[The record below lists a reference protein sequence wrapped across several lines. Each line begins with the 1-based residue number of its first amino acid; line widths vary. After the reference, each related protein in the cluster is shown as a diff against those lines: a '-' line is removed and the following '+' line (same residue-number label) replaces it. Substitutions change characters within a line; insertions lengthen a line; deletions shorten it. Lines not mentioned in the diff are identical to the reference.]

1 MRKFRTLLGVTLAG
15 ACALAVV
22 PGTASAAPAAP
33 QQAAAA
39 LEDTTGA
46 FYPLAPARLLDTR
59 SGVGAPAGAIGAGK
73 KVDLLVAGRGGVP
86 AVGAGAVVLNVTI
99 TGPTASSFV
108 TAYPAG
114 EARPNASS
122 INFPKGWLGSNN
134 VTVKLGS
141 GGKVSVYNH
150 SGSTHVVVDVV
161 GFYAADNGMT
171 NRNGSEYQAYIPQR
185 MFDTRYDGTGKMPA
199 DSWIDYAIDFGPEN
213 ANVRSLVINLTA
225 VSPAKAGFLTAWS
238 GAGSRPTA
246 STVNYGAGKVVP
258 NLAFVQTRPC
268 YEDWCS
274 EIWGAPMFRVYT
286 SQSAHFVTDLVGMMD
301 DGSLEYGMRFKP
313 VSPTRIAD
321 SRIGQGYPSI
331 LGPGAVRAVATPS
344 ELLTETTDVLAMN
357 MTAVAPTNNTV
368 ITVWPAGY
376 GDLFPKPDTSNLNP
390 AAGQTVSG
398 AVLTPIGPASA
409 NPPRAFNTHNLSGN
423 VHMIADV
430 VGTFY
435 FSEPVSA
442 ATAAALKAGIAAP
455 VAGKASR
462 ASTGS

>member
-1 MRKFRTLLGVTLAG
+1 MRKFRTLLGATLAG

-39 LEDTTGA
+39 IDDTTGA

-59 SGVGAPAGAIGAGK
+59 SGVGAPAGAIGATK
-73 KVDLLVAGRGGVP
+73 KVDLQVAGRGGVP
-86 AVGAGAVVLNVTI
+86 AAGVGAVVLNVTI
-99 TGPTASSFV
+99 TGPTSSSFV

-134 VTVKLGS
+134 VTVKLGA

-150 SGSTHVVVDVV
+150 AGSTHVVVDVV
-161 GFYAADNGMT
+161 GFYAADNTMVD
-171 NRNGSEYQAYIPQR
+171 RNGGEYQAYIPQR

-199 DSWIDYAIDFGPEN
+199 GSYIDYAIDFGPEN
-213 ANVRSLVINLTA
+213 PNVRSLVINLTA

-238 GAGSRPTA
+238 GAGSMPGA

-301 DGSLEYGMRFKP
+301 DGTLEYGLRFKP
-313 VSPTRIAD
+313 ISPTRIAD
-321 SRIGQGYPSI
+321 SRIGQGYQGI
-331 LGPGAVRAVATPS
+331 LGPGSVRKVATPS
-344 ELLTETTDVLAMN
+344 ALLTDTTDVLALN
-357 MTAVAPTNNTV
+357 MTAVAPTSNTV
-368 ITVWPAGY
+368 ITVWPFGY
-376 GDLFPKPDTSNLNP
+376 ENFPKPGTSNLNP

-409 NPPRAFNTHNLSGN
+409 TPPFAFNTHNLSGN

-435 FSEPVSA
+435 YPEPVSA
-442 ATAAALKAGIAAP
+442 TAAATLKAGKTAP